1 MIRIAVTGPEST
13 GKSTLAAKL
22 AQHYKTVYNPEY
34 AREYIDQLK
43 RPYEYE
49 DIENIAKEQM
59 NRERDLLKQATGI
72 LFADTELLVI
82 KVWMEHKYK
91 KTPSWL
97 PDAIIRNKYDLYLL
111 CDVDVPWEK
120 DQQREHPHMRA
131 YFFEKY
137 RNELDQIHF
146 PYVIVSGN
154 REERFSKAVTYT
166 DKLLEGSKK

>member
-13 GKSTLAAKL
+13 GKSTLAANL

-43 RPYEYE
+43 RPYEYKDVE
-49 DIENIAKEQM
+49 KIAKEQIK
-59 NRERDLLKQATGI
+59 REKGLLKRAAGI

-82 KVWMEHKYK
+82 KVWMEHKYR

-111 CDVDVPWEK
+111 CDVDVPWEE
-120 DQQREHPHMRA
+120 DPQREHPHMRA

-137 RNELDQIHF
+137 RYELDHMRF
-146 PYVIVSGN
+146 PYVIVSGSWG
-154 REERFSKAVTYT
+154 ERFSKAVTYI
-166 DKLLEGSKK
+166 DNLHGVSKK